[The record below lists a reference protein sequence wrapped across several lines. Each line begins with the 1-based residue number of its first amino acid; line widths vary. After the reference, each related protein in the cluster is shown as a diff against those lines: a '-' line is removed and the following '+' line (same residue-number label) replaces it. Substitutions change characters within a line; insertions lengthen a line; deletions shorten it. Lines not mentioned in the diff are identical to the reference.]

1 MASRR
6 RLSGAWGRSKGKR
19 QKKRGICNLLNA
31 IYASGKAKVADNYF
45 ITTGEE
51 DVLSF
56 EVSVDDLVL
65 VQVAQGRSHLEE
77 YLSRPRL
84 WIFTLEYLRS
94 EYFLS

>member
-1 MASRR
+1 M
-6 RLSGAWGRSKGKR
+6 SGAWGRSKGKR
-19 QKKRGICNLLNA
+19 QDKKLGICNLLNA

-51 DVLSF
+51 NVLSF

-84 WIFTLEYLRS
+84 WIFALEYLRS
-94 EYFLS
+94 DYFLS

>member
-1 MASRR
+1 MQLTS
-6 RLSGAWGRSKGKR
+6 
-19 QKKRGICNLLNA
+19 LLNNKT
-31 IYASGKAKVADNYF
+31 SSTFENDEESQLVPG
-45 ITTGEE
+45 GEE

-84 WIFTLEYLRS
+84 WIFALEYLRS
-94 EYFLS
+94 YRFLS

>member
-1 MASRR
+1 M
-6 RLSGAWGRSKGKR
+6 
-19 QKKRGICNLLNA
+19 GICNLLNA

-51 DVLSF
+51 NVLSF

-84 WIFTLEYLRS
+84 WIFALEYLRS
-94 EYFLS
+94 DYFLS

>member
-1 MASRR
+1 M
-6 RLSGAWGRSKGKR
+6 
-19 QKKRGICNLLNA
+19 GICNLLNA

-65 VQVAQGRSHLEE
+65 VHAF
-77 YLSRPRL
+77 RL
-84 WIFTLEYLRS
+84 LCIEGLYTCKNHPI
-94 EYFLS
+94 

>member
-1 MASRR
+1 M
-6 RLSGAWGRSKGKR
+6 
-19 QKKRGICNLLNA
+19 GICNLLNA

-65 VQVAQGRSHLEE
+65 VQVA
-77 YLSRPRL
+77 
-84 WIFTLEYLRS
+84 
-94 EYFLS
+94 